1 MTKTIYHDT
10 DSIEDEDAVISVI
23 ADKLGAKYPFRKYGD
38 ALQRFITIRNWMFY
52 GLNPFLLSGLTTKR
66 GKYQDNKN

>member
-23 ADKLGAKYPFRKYGD
+23 ADKLGI
-38 ALQRFITIRNWMFY
+38 L
-52 GLNPFLLSGLTTKR
+52 R
-66 GKYQDNKN
+66 GNIKI